1 MRQAEETE
9 SHEVFWPY
17 SIKSLAINPVKHS
30 VVIISQ
36 SLQESD
42 SDENLEKTLVFELS
56 LKLMASK
63 KTEATEVNE

>member
-1 MRQAEETE
+1 M
-9 SHEVFWPY
+9 
-17 SIKSLAINPVKHS
+17 KHS